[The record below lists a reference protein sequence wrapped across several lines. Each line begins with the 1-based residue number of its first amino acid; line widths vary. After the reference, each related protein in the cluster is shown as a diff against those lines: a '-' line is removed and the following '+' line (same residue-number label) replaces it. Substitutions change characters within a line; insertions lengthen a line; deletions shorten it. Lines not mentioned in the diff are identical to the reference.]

1 MIRPA
6 FLGSTIG
13 GYFGSSTKVMLH
25 CNGTDGST
33 TIEDSSS
40 APKTFTARGGA
51 ALDTAQK
58 RFGTAS
64 LLLDGVDDYID
75 TPDHDDFALGS
86 DPLTIDLQVRFN
98 AVPADTTAAI
108 ADAAGIF
115 GQRADATHLTLFMI
129 YAFESGGKTYHAFN
143 LYCIDGAGTGVSWLD
158 HAYRVGGAYAA
169 FVAGQWYH
177 IAIIKGWGGVATSL
191 AVTVEGALAISAPET
206 IAGAYP
212 NIAAAFEIGRCVN
225 VDGEGK
231 YTNGRLDEIRWT
243 KGEALWTAEFVPP
256 AGEYRAA
263 A

>member
-6 FLGSTIG
+6 FIGASLG
-13 GYFGSSTKVMLH
+13 GYYGTTTKAMLH
-25 CNGTDGST
+25 FDGNLDDAATSK
-33 TIEDSSS
+33 I
-40 APKTFTARGGA
+40 FTARNHA

-58 RFGTAS
+58 RFGTAA
-64 LLLDGVDDYID
+64 LLLDGTDDYID
-75 TPDHDDFALGS
+75 TPDHADFALGS
-86 DPLTIDLQVRFN
+86 DPFTIDFQVRFN
-98 AVPADTTAAI
+98 AVPADTSGAA
-108 ADAAGIF
+108 ADGAGIF
-115 GQRADATHLTLFMI
+115 GQRADATHLILFQI
-129 YAFESGGKTYHAFN
+129 YAFQSGGKTYHAFN

-212 NIAAAFEIGRCVN
+212 NIAAAFEIGRCVTDAG
-225 VDGEGK
+225 VGH
-231 YTNGRLDEIRWT
+231 YHNGWLDEFRWT